1 MKISKELYTFFK
13 EWLEWAEGDGKD
25 HAVFGAHTGLCSN
38 LDWWHGDSSME
49 QELYELLDETFGEH
63 TYPFGYDEYLDMSR
77 SETQHLCPK
86 RLAFVREQISKY
98 ECTVAASE
106 QP

>member
-25 HAVFGAHTGLCSN
+25 HEVFRSYAGLCSN
-38 LDWWHGDSSME
+38 LDWWCGNSSMAE
-49 QELYELLDETFGEH
+49 ELYDLLYQTFGLYA
-63 TYPFGYDEYLDMSR
+63 YPFGEDEYSDR
-77 SETQHLCPK
+77 RVSETQHLCPK

-98 ECTVAASE
+98 GCPVAASE

>member
-13 EWLEWAEGDGKD
+13 EWLEWAEGGGKD
-25 HAVFGAHTGLCSN
+25 HEVFQTYLGLCSN
-38 LDWWHGDSSME
+38 LDLWHGDNSME
-49 QELYELLDETFGEH
+49 GELCELLDATFGEYA
-63 TYPFGYDEYLDMSR
+63 YPFGYDEYVDMSC
-77 SETQHLCPK
+77 SETQYLCPK

-98 ECTVAASE
+98 ECPVAASE